1 MEFNKFPP
9 EAYAEN
15 GWVMVGD
22 DRYRIRNDGMTF
34 EGYTK
39 QGFFIYGLADADDES
54 IELLAQ
60 ASEQDAY
67 RPELDDDLDPTR
79 L

>member
-15 GWVMVGD
+15 GWVISGE
-22 DRYRIRNDGMTF
+22 DRYRLRPDGLTF
-34 EGYTK
+34 EGFTRA
-39 QGFFIYGLADADDES
+39 GCVVYGLADADDES
-54 IELLAQ
+54 IGLLAQ

-67 RPELDDDLDPTR
+67 QPELDDDLDPTR

>member
-1 MEFNKFPP
+1 MEFNSFPP

-15 GWVMVGD
+15 GWVIVGD
-22 DRYRIRNDGMTF
+22 NRYRLRADGLTF
-34 EGYTK
+34 EGFTRD
-39 QGFFIYGLADADDES
+39 GFFVYGLSDADDEA
-54 IELLAQ
+54 IGLLAQ

-67 RPELDDDLDPTR
+67 HPELDEDLDPTR